1 MAFQKIRSF
10 LFNFFHFNKQERNGV
25 FVLCIII
32 VLLFSVRLLM
42 PFIGNDSSNVQ
53 LMTIN
58 VPSPI
63 VTLDAKEE
71 MVKEPN
77 KSGFDASQTDNIN
90 SNKRFVFNPN
100 TISEED
106 AQKLGFSK
114 KLSATLIN
122 FRNKGGKFF
131 KPEDLKKLY
140 GLSPKLY
147 EELENYI
154 LIPNNKK
161 EYKRDTVFPNKPYE
175 KKVFTK
181 ELVELNSADSLS
193 IVYLKGIG
201 PGFTKRIIKYRTML
215 GGFHSMNQLKDV
227 YGMND
232 SLFLTLSSQVKLDPS
247 ALVKIPINAIDFN
260 SLRKHP
266 YFNFQSAQAIVN
278 FRLKH
283 GKLNE
288 TDVRGLGVFSEE
300 KLRLILHVKLQKS
313 MRKLLKDK

>member
-1 MAFQKIRSF
+1 MPIQKLRNF

-32 VLLFSVRLLM
+32 VILFSIRLLM

-58 VPSPI
+58 IPSP
-63 VTLDAKEE
+63 ANSKE
-71 MVKEPN
+71 VDNQFIKESY
-77 KSGFDASQTDNIN
+77 KSDLPEKKFSNIN
-90 SNKRFVFNPN
+90 NNQQFVFNPN
-100 TISEED
+100 TVTIED

-131 KPEDLKKLY
+131 KAEDLKKLY

-147 EELENYI
+147 EELESYI
-154 LIPNNKK
+154 LIPNAKK
-161 EYKRDTVFPNKPYE
+161 EYKHDSAFANKPHTYE
-175 KKVFTK
+175 KKIYTK
-181 ELVELNSADSLS
+181 ELVEINTADSLS
-193 IVYLKGIG
+193 IVFLKGIG

-215 GGFHSMNQLKDV
+215 GGFHSVNQLKDV

-232 SLFLTLSSQVKLDPS
+232 SLFLILSSQIKLDPT
-247 ALVKIPINAIDFN
+247 ALVKIPVNAIDFN

-266 YFNFQSAQAIVN
+266 YFNFQSAQAVVN
-278 FRLKH
+278 FRSKH
-283 GKLNE
+283 GKLTE
-288 TDVRGLGVFSEE
+288 DDIRGLGIFSEE
-300 KLRLILHVKLQKS
+300 KLRLILPYLS
-313 MRKLLKDK
+313 Y